1 MTHQEISELL
11 KQRFTDAILEI
22 KTTNVI
28 DPFVKVSQSM
38 WKEIALFL
46 RNDPAMQF
54 DFLMCLSGVDYGK
67 GALGVVY
74 NIYSMTQKHK
84 VNIKIDVPAD
94 SPEIP
99 SVADVWPT
107 ANWHEREAYDL
118 IGIRFS
124 GHPDPRRILM
134 PYDWEGHPLRKDY
147 QVPEFYHGMKVKY

>member
-1 MTHQEISELL
+1 
-11 KQRFTDAILEI
+11 
-22 KTTNVI
+22 
-28 DPFVKVSQSM
+28 
-38 WKEIALFL
+38 
-46 RNDPAMQF
+46 MQF

-67 GALGVVY
+67 GALGVVC